1 MAVLLGLCVAAS
13 FGSGDFLG
21 GRASQQASTAAVL
34 LLGQFV
40 AVAGALAVA
49 IVVGARVGGSDIGYG
64 VAAGA
69 ANIAGLG
76 LLYHGLAHGRI
87 GVVAPLTA
95 VVAAV
100 VPVAWALARGER
112 PAAIVLVGA
121 VCAVTAGGLIA
132 HAHDDSTNAPGQ
144 SRGVPYAI
152 GAGALLGAS
161 LVLYAETNDASGF
174 WPVLAARATGLVL
187 VALAA
192 GALDVTA
199 NVLLLAAVRHG
210 LLVVVAPV
218 AALAP
223 AFTVLWAWVVLHE
236 HLAPAQMFGLV
247 LALIGLV
254 LVAAG

>member
-1 MAVLLGLCVAAS
+1 
-13 FGSGDFLG
+13 
-21 GRASQQASTAAVL
+21 
-34 LLGQFV
+34 
-40 AVAGALAVA
+40 VAGALAVA

-187 VALAA
+187 VALAVAVFARRGRLMYPRNNARTFALAA